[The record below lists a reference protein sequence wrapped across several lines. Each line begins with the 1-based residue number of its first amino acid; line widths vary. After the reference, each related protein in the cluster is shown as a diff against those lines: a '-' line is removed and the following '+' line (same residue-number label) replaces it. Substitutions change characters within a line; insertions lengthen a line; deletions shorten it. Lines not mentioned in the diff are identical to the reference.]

1 MIERGVG
8 HMSSLP
14 STGGLSEFLDDHEEK
29 HAIVTGL
36 GLGFSAVATGEL
48 QQLSIATTIGVQ
60 ALREKRPKP
69 AKEQDLMNDIKREAH
84 YFLFGVFVGACVG
97 LAANPSAAAGLM
109 GVLP

>member
-1 MIERGVG
+1 
-8 HMSSLP
+8 MSSLP

-36 GLGFSAVATGEL
+36 GLGVAAVASGDL
-48 QQLSIATTIGVQ
+48 QQLSIAATVGVQ

-69 AKEQDLMNDIKREAH
+69 ADEQDLTNDIKREPH

-97 LAANPSAAAGLM
+97 IVVNPSAASGLL